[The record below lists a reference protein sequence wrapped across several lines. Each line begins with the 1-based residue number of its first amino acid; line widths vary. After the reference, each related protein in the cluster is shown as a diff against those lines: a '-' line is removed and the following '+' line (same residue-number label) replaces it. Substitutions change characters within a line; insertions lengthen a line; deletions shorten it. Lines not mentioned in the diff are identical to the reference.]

1 VSREVSNTSLYS
13 KPCGKSLTVY
23 DFSMTCILSRSVDSN
38 ITSRCGSLPL
48 LALGD
53 KILPLLL
60 LISTSSSENHC
71 AKQRWIY
78 AELNR
83 RYIAIRKPNTKERI
97 SGDSASKIA
106 ILTENGVEENVMV
119 VRKYIKRTIPWNIAV
134 DGPGAAIGT
143 AVAGILYLL

>member
-1 VSREVSNTSLYS
+1 
-13 KPCGKSLTVY
+13 
-23 DFSMTCILSRSVDSN
+23 MTCILSRSVDSN
-38 ITSRCGSLPL
+38 ITSRCGPLPL

-53 KILPLLL
+53 KIVPLLL

-83 RYIAIRKPNTKERI
+83 WYIVIRKPNTKERI

-119 VRKYIKRTIPWNIAV
+119 VRKHIKRTIPWNITIN
-134 DGPGAAIGT
+134 GPRAAINT
-143 AVAGILYLL
+143 AIAGILYLL

>member
-1 VSREVSNTSLYS
+1 VSRDVSSTSLYS

-53 KILPLLL
+53 KIVPLLL

-78 AELNR
+78 AEHNR
-83 RYIAIRKPNTKERI
+83 RYIVIRKPNTKERI

-106 ILTENGVEENVMV
+106 ILTENGVEENVLV
-119 VRKYIKRTIPWNIAV
+119 VCKHIKRTIPRNITINGPRAV
-134 DGPGAAIGT
+134 INTAI
-143 AVAGILYLL
+143 AGILYLL